1 MAKDRSFASKVS
13 KAHGDADAHH
23 CAKCGEIITTVKV
36 VTSEQS
42 PSTGAWRFRDT
53 FVPVCKC
60 NENEV
65 YG

>member
-13 KAHGDADAHH
+13 KAHGDTSADH

-36 VTSEQS
+36 VASEKS
-42 PSTGAWRFRDT
+42 SATGAWRFRDN
-53 FVPVCKC
+53 FVGVCKC